1 MVEDM
6 GDLEQN
12 VKDPDD
18 PDSVHNEDSIDQ
30 SVFDNLVNEK
40 NYGNMLK
47 ISQIKYINILKA
59 VVHQVS

>member
-18 PDSVHNEDSIDQ
+18 PASGHDEDSINQ
-30 SVFDNLVNEK
+30 SVFDNLVNER
-40 NYGNMLK
+40 NYGHMLS